1 MTDVIVEEE
10 IRIQR
15 ERRERARVRVKMG
28 GRRERVRG
36 EEIGRKRQGGRERE
50 RKRIDVCIQIESHVK
65 VSEGGHVQGERHQNV
80 TSLARTLILDFSLQ
94 SYEEINFCCLNLWSV
109 VLCYGSSSK
118 EIYHC
123 HPLTYCLFTSVDSQ
137 H

>member
-50 RKRIDVCIQIESHVK
+50 RKRIDVCIQIESHVT

-94 SYEEINFCCLNLWSV
+94 SYEEINFCCLRHPV
-109 VLCYGSSSK
+109 CDICYATQTN
-118 EIYHC
+118 EY
-123 HPLTYCLFTSVDSQ
+123 TFY
-137 H
+137 